1 MALICLVFA
10 GTNLYGFMKC
20 SKDQQGKV
28 TKFGA
33 SAVMKIAERGVVAA
47 KSQA

>member
-1 MALICLVFA
+1 VFA

-20 SKDQQGKV
+20 SKDQQAKV

-33 SAVMKIAERGVVAA
+33 SAVLKIAQKGAGAA
-47 KSQA
+47 KNQI